1 MRIPEQYISYQG
13 PVVDDPQIMDE
24 LPPDLR
30 DHLAAQNGYVAFEG
44 ALHVRGA
51 VSDPEWHSIRL
62 AWKSDFA
69 FHQLYDQITETDV
82 PFAED
87 CVGDQFF
94 LRGLQI
100 AHLNAET
107 GEIDLLEMNLDQFLE
122 ACLADPLEFLLAHPL
137 KQLQQESGSL
147 EPGQLIHAFP
157 PFSTKE
163 GGAESSLRAVPAL
176 EVHRWHAELAR
187 VLGSLHDGEKLEIRL
202 VDDDR

>member
-1 MRIPEQYISYQG
+1 MRIPEQYISYQS
-13 PVVDDPQIMDE
+13 PEVDDSQIMDQ

-51 VSDPEWHSIRL
+51 VSDPEWHSLRH
-62 AWKSDFA
+62 AWKSHLA
-69 FHQLYDQITETDV
+69 FHHLYDEITETDV

-94 LRGLQI
+94 LRGQQI

-107 GEIDLLEMNLDQFLE
+107 GEIDLLEMNLEGFLKE
-122 ACLADPLEFLLAHPL
+122 CLADPLEFLLAHPL

-147 EPGQLIHAFP
+147 EPGQLIHAYP
-157 PFSTKE
+157 PFSTEE
-163 GGAESSLRAVPAL
+163 GGAGSSLKAVPAL
-176 EVHRWHAELAR
+176 ELHQWHAELAR
-187 VLGSLHDGEKLEIRL
+187 IIGPLQDGQKLEIR
-202 VDDDR
+202 VTDDDR